1 MASVLQPLF
10 TGGAL
15 RDNHWDA
22 IPVAV
27 EKQLDLDASLWKKS
41 DGRRTGRRRAALI
54 DPKR

>member
-1 MASVLQPLF
+1 MASVLLPPF

-27 EKQLDLDASLWKKS
+27 EKQLDLEVSLCKKS
-41 DGRRTGRRRAALI
+41 DGSRTGRRRAALI